1 MNPFILET
9 FLRDPQSY
17 HKDQFSTAAERK
29 LQELEA
35 WHEASFQTI
44 LPQQFRRLDGMEIL
58 IQTVTGEMIRLAVKP
73 DDSIE
78 KVKAQIQGKEGILP
92 HKQRLLME
100 LKDHHTLRDYSV
112 HQKTS
117 LYLHLKPPAM
127 QIFIKMS
134 DGRKIGLVVEGSY
147 SIEKVKAI
155 VEKKKGISSDQ
166 QLLIF
171 AEQKLKDGLT
181 LSDYNIQNGSTV
193 DLLQKTLFVKM
204 EPKQRISLAV
214 EPSDSIEKVKAK
226 IQNKAGIPSEEQHLL
241 FGHKDLDDAHTI
253 GDYNIQEGSILHLDR
268 NSRGSMHIYIKMQNG
283 KTITLDA
290 QPESS
295 MYKVKLKIQS
305 EEGIPPDQQRLIY
318 VLKELEDDHTLDD
331 YNIHN
336 ESTLHLTVRRKSDL
350 QVFVL
355 MPDEQ
360 TFPLAVE
367 TNDCI
372 ENIKRKVY
380 EVEGVPS
387 DQQRLFLAGKELSD
401 HLMLSHYNIQD
412 RSILHLAQRRPPGMQ
427 IFIDVEKKITL
438 KFDQSDS
445 IKKVKEKIQEKEGIR
460 PDQQTLV
467 YAGKQLQDEVT
478 LRDYNIQNTSSL
490 HLIHLMQIYVHG
502 LNFKITPLLVAPTDL
517 IRSLTERLELPSDL
531 CPIVY
536 AGKRLENDRTLSDYN
551 IPKESKLYAL
561 FQDIH
566 RGNTIQE

>member
-1 MNPFILET
+1 MNPFILES
-9 FLRDPQSY
+9 FLRDPQSN
-17 HKDQFSTAAERK
+17 HKGQFSTASERK
-29 LQELEA
+29 PQERKA

-44 LPQQFRRLDGMEIL
+44 SPQQFKRLDGMEIL

-127 QIFIKMS
+127 QIFVKMS
-134 DGRKIGLVVEGSY
+134 DGRKMGLEVEQSY

-171 AEQKLKDGLT
+171 AQQKLKDGLT
-181 LSDYNIQNGSTV
+181 LSDYNIENGSTV

-204 EPKQRISLAV
+204 DAKQRISLAV

-226 IQNKAGIPSEEQHLL
+226 IQNKAGIPSEEQHLS
-241 FGHKDLDDAHTI
+241 FGHKDLDDAYTI
-253 GDYNIQEGSILHLDR
+253 GDYNIREGSILHLDR
-268 NSRGSMHIYIKMQNG
+268 NSRGSMHIYVKMQNG
-283 KTITLDA
+283 KTITLDV
-290 QPESS
+290 QPKSS
-295 MYKVKLKIQS
+295 ISKVKLKIQD
-305 EEGIPPDQQRLIY
+305 EEGIPPDQQRLRYI
-318 VLKELEDDHTLDD
+318 LKELEDDRTLDD
-331 YNIHN
+331 YYIHT
-336 ESTLHLTVRRKSDL
+336 ESTLYLTVRRESGF
-350 QVFVL
+350 QVVVL

-372 ENIKRKVY
+372 KNIKRKVY
-380 EVEGVPS
+380 EMEGIPS
-387 DQQRLFLAGKELSD
+387 DQQRFFFAGKELED
-401 HLMLSHYNIQD
+401 CHTLSHYKIQD
-412 RSILHLAQRRPPGMQ
+412 RSTLHLAQSRPPGMQ
-427 IFIDVEKKITL
+427 IFIDVEKIIAL
-438 KFDQSDS
+438 HFDQSDF

-460 PDQQTLV
+460 PDQQRLV
-467 YAGKQLQDEVT
+467 YAGNQLEDKFT

-490 HLIHLMQIYVHG
+490 RLIHLMQIYVHG
-502 LNFKITPLLVAPTDL
+502 FHGKIIPLLVAPTDFT
-517 IRSLTERLELPSDL
+517 IHVAERLSLPYTVDRVFL
-531 CPIVY
+531 VY
-536 AGKRLENDRTLSDYN
+536 AGKHHKVEYCTLNDRN
-551 IPKESKLYAL
+551 IPKESNVHVILRY
-561 FQDIH
+561 
-566 RGNTIQE
+566 R

>member
-1 MNPFILET
+1 MNPFVLES
-9 FLRDPQSY
+9 FLRDTQSN

-29 LQELEA
+29 PQERRVWGEPF
-35 WHEASFQTI
+35 FQTI
-44 LPQQFRRLDGMEIL
+44 SPQQFKRLDGMEIL

-127 QIFIKMS
+127 QIFVKMS
-134 DGRKIGLVVEGSY
+134 DGRKIGLEVEESY

-204 EPKQRISLAV
+204 DAKQRISLAV

-226 IQNKAGIPSEEQHLL
+226 IQNKAGIPSEELHLS
-241 FGHKDLDDAHTI
+241 FGDKDLDDAYTI
-253 GDYNIQEGSILHLDR
+253 SDYNIKEGSTLQLDR
-268 NSRGSMHIYIKMQNG
+268 HSRGSMHIYVKMQNG
-283 KTITLDA
+283 KTITLDV
-290 QPESS
+290 QPKSS
-295 MYKVKLKIQS
+295 ISKVKLKIQD
-305 EEGIPPDQQRLIY
+305 EEGISPDRQRVMYI
-318 VLKELEDDHTLDD
+318 LKELEDDRTLED
-331 YNIHN
+331 YNIYN
-336 ESTLHLTVRRKSDL
+336 ESTLYLTVRRASGL
-350 QVFVL
+350 QVVVL

-360 TFPLAVE
+360 TFPLAVG
-367 TNDCI
+367 TNDFI
-372 ENIKRKVY
+372 ENMKRKVY
-380 EVEGVPS
+380 EMEGIPS
-387 DQQRLFLAGKELSD
+387 DQQRFFFAGKELED
-401 HLMLSHYNIQD
+401 RHTLSHYKIQD
-412 RSILHLAQRRPPGMQ
+412 RSILHLAQSRPPGMQ
-427 IFIDVEKKITL
+427 IFIEIEKKITL

-445 IKKVKEKIQEKEGIR
+445 IEKVKEKIQEKEGIR
-460 PDQQTLV
+460 PDQQRLL
-467 YAGKQLQDEVT
+467 YAGNQLEDKFT

-490 HLIHLMQIYVHG
+490 HLIHLMQIYVHR
-502 LNFKITPLLVAPTDL
+502 LNGTVTPLLVAPTDL
-517 IRSLTERLELPSDL
+517 IRSVAERLLIPLDFCYL
-531 CPIVY
+531 IY

-551 IPKESKLYAL
+551 IPKESNLHVSL
-561 FQDIH
+561 SSPI
-566 RGNTIQE
+566 

>member
-1 MNPFILET
+1 MNPFVLES

-17 HKDQFSTAAERK
+17 HKGQFSTAAERK

-35 WHEASFQTI
+35 WHEAYFPTI
-44 LPQQFRRLDGMEIL
+44 SPQQFRGLGGMEIL
-58 IQTVTGEMIRLAVKP
+58 IQTVTGEMIQLAVKP

-100 LKDHHTLRDYSV
+100 LKDHNTLSDYSV

-134 DGRKIGLVVEGSY
+134 DGRKIGLVVEESY

-171 AEQKLKDGLT
+171 AGQKLIKDGLT
-181 LSDYNIQNGSTV
+181 LSDYNIENGSTV
-193 DLLQKTLFVKM
+193 DLLQKALFVKM
-204 EPKQRISLAV
+204 DAKQRISLAV

-226 IQNKAGIPSEEQHLL
+226 IQNKAGIPSEEQHLS
-241 FGHKDLDDAHTI
+241 FGHKDLDDAYTI
-253 GDYNIQEGSILHLDR
+253 ADYNIQEGSNLHLDR
-268 NSRGSMHIYIKMQNG
+268 NSRGSMHIYVKMQNG
-283 KTITLDA
+283 KTITLDV
-290 QPESS
+290 QPKSS
-295 MYKVKLKIQS
+295 ISKVKLKIQD
-305 EEGIPPDQQRLIY
+305 EERISPDQQRLLY
-318 VLKELEDDHTLDD
+318 VLKELKDDRTLDD
-331 YNIHN
+331 YSIHN
-336 ESTLHLTVRRKSDL
+336 ESTLYLTVRRESDL
-350 QVFVL
+350 QVVVL

-372 ENIKRKVY
+372 KKIKRKVY
-380 EVEGVPS
+380 EMEGIPS
-387 DQQRLFLAGKELSD
+387 DQQRFFFAGKELED
-401 HLMLSHYNIQD
+401 RHTLSHYNIQE
-412 RSILHLAQRRPPGMQ
+412 RSTLHLVQSRPPGMQ

-445 IKKVKEKIQEKEGIR
+445 IKEVKEKIQEKEGIR

-467 YAGKQLQDEVT
+467 YAGKQLQDKVT
-478 LRDYNIQNTSSL
+478 LRDYNIQNTSRL
-490 HLIHLMQIYVHG
+490 RLIHLMQIYVHG
-502 LNFKITPLLVAPTDL
+502 FNGKITPLLVAPTDS
-517 IRSLTERLELPSDL
+517 ITSVAERLTFRYTLDHVFL
-531 CPIVY
+531 VY
-536 AGKRLENDRTLSDYN
+536 AGKRLEEYRTLNDYN
-551 IPKESKLYAL
+551 IPKESHLHV
-561 FQDIH
+561 ISP
-566 RGNTIQE
+566 